1 MTYLHPLKQHIQ
13 KKYYQGFTLIE
24 LLIVTLFGGI
34 VAAAAGGI
42 LSDSLRSGA
51 ALETTQR
58 LRMDWNR
65 TSHFIESEVAM
76 SERVFTDESKLNLT
90 QCDSAITNEEFSFG
104 LEIRRHL
111 PPAIYYIRSNDTQT
125 LEWAGESSLW
135 RCGPSI
141 DENGNYTNIIGWEQ
155 FNFTDCSTPN
165 RWHEQY
171 LHFNCD
177 FIRKWCQQI
186 IKL

>member
-1 MTYLHPLKQHIQ
+1 MTYSHPLRQHIQ
-13 KKYYQGFTLIE
+13 KKYRQGFTLIE
-24 LLIVTLFGGI
+24 LLIATLFGGI

-51 ALETTQR
+51 VLETTQR

-111 PPAIYYIRSNDTQT
+111 PPAIYYIRSNETQN
-125 LEWAGESSLW
+125 LEWVGA
-135 RCGPSI
+135 RRYFDCI
-141 DENGNYTNIIGWEQ
+141 D
-155 FNFTDCSTPN
+155 
-165 RWHEQY
+165 
-171 LHFNCD
+171 
-177 FIRKWCQQI
+177 
-186 IKL
+186 